1 MGIPVEVKILDQ
13 KLIIRTEEDEEY
25 AKKAADY
32 TNDKIQEI
40 RDNAK
45 AASKLDIA
53 LLAAMNIAG
62 EYIKTRDR
70 LTKLESKTNR
80 LVEFID
86 AKVLK
91 TG

>member
-1 MGIPVEVKILDQ
+1 MGIPVEVKILEQ
-13 KLIIRTEEDEEY
+13 KLIVKTEENEEY
-25 AKKAADY
+25 AKKVVDY
-32 TNDKIQEI
+32 INDKIQEV
-40 RDNAK
+40 K
-45 AASKLDIA
+45 ANTKVASKLDIA